1 MELKRDKKV
10 PKFIGW
16 DANELGY
23 ITVPNGE
30 PKSPSSPFKKL
41 VSYMPVTNDED
52 GDLDSYCLKV
62 FDIDDKIR
70 LINILTGQYVD

>member
-52 GDLDSYCLKV
+52 GFCLEV
-62 FDIDDKIR
+62 VDIDDKIR